1 MTLLMGAIVRSV
13 CVSANRSL
21 GHTQALPWPLGVVN
35 RMKKAFSFLLAV
47 LLGSVASFSTAWA
60 QDRIYR
66 CGDEYTNNPGQ
77 AKERDCKLVEGGN
90 VTVVQGTRASGA
102 AASPPLPATAS
113 ASAPARPAA
122 SKAPPASSPPNAP
135 RVDLN
140 AQRARDADA
149 RAILESELRK
159 SETRLAELQAEYNQ
173 GAPQRNALDL
183 RNTQHYMDRTAALKE
198 KVARAESDVA
208 GIRRELG
215 RLPPASR

>member
-1 MTLLMGAIVRSV
+1 
-13 CVSANRSL
+13 
-21 GHTQALPWPLGVVN
+21 
-35 RMKKAFSFLLAV
+35 MKKSFSLLLAV
-47 LLGSVASFSTAWA
+47 LLGSIASLSTVWA

-66 CGDEYTNNPGQ
+66 CGNEYTNSPGQ
-77 AKERDCKLVEGGN
+77 AKERGCKLVEGGN
-90 VTVVQGTRASGA
+90 VTVVQGTR
-102 AASPPLPATAS
+102 T
-113 ASAPARPAA
+113 APAFAPAA
-122 SKAPPASSPPNAP
+122 PTGAGISSNNTKAAPAASSPPSAP
-135 RVDLN
+135 RVDQS

-183 RNTQHYMDRTAALKE
+183 RNTQHFMERTAALKD

-215 RLPPASR
+215 RLPAVSR